1 MAFASDV
8 CRDLLEHLD
17 RTDRRDLLTDA
28 LKTAEAWVRGTDKA
42 GDCIAASRALHRIA
56 RETDDPLEHHV
67 IRAFAHGVATAHMAD
82 HAMGPVIYGMKAIR
96 ETGKDPATW
105 KDDALNLLK
114 GLDEGL
120 HACFVRGLRS
130 KGIGSDKTTGQ
141 KN

>member
-17 RTDRRDLLTDA
+17 RKDLRDLLTDT
-28 LKTAEAWVRGTDKA
+28 LDTAEAWVRGTDKA

-67 IRAFAHGVATAHMAD
+67 IRAFAHALATAHMAD
-82 HAMGPVIYGMKAIR
+82 HAMAPLIYGMKAIR
-96 ETGKDPATW
+96 ETDKDPATW
-105 KDDALNLLK
+105 KEDMLDRLK

-120 HACFVRGLRS
+120 HACFVRALSS

-141 KN
+141 